1 MHLRCA
7 QFASIPVLFILI
19 GCDPPA
25 SAPAGSS
32 SAAPSTTASSV
43 PSAAATP
50 TSATTAP
57 AGATTQ
63 ASAVPENLDVAEL
76 QKALKCGGA
85 DKTGPCSVLAAFA
98 APCAPWSA
106 AVPSG
111 DGRWMGRGYLV
122 QGGKASDQ
130 VTLLRARRV
139 PLTEVGPGQL
149 PVKIA
154 VAEIPKDDP
163 SVEQAQKAIRAF
175 ERADVPAKNNAGV
188 EYVKGRTDW
197 VEAFATKTT
206 GGQVYALA
214 QGGTFVCQGP
224 KQQLLLVQRA
234 GSRTDKADGIYAE
247 LWAATW

>member
-1 MHLRCA
+1 MHLRRA
-7 QFASIPVLFILI
+7 QFAPIPVLLILL

-25 SAPAGSS
+25 SAPGGSS
-32 SAAPSTTASSV
+32 SAAPSAAASSA
-43 PSAAATP
+43 PSAATP
-50 TSATTAP
+50 TSATPPP
-57 AGATTQ
+57 AATQ
-63 ASAVPENLDVAEL
+63 ASVPENLDVAEL

-85 DKTGPCSVLAAFA
+85 DKTGPCSVLAAVA
-98 APCAPWSA
+98 APCAAWSA

-122 QGGKASDQ
+122 QAGKATDQ
-130 VTLLRARRV
+130 ITLLRARRV

-163 SVEQAQKAIRAF
+163 SAEQAQKAIRAF
-175 ERADVPAKNNAGV
+175 ERADVPAKNNSGV
-188 EYVKGRTDW
+188 EYVKQRADW
-197 VEAFATKTT
+197 VEAFATKTV